1 MNAPLR
7 VGINLLWLVPG
18 VVGGTEEAASGF
30 LTELLGQPIDDVDV
44 TLFALDAFRE
54 AHPDLS
60 TPSNSVLLHLDGR
73 SRLARVAAEST
84 WLAHQA
90 RRHQIDV
97 MHHYGGVVP
106 AISRPPSVV
115 TIHDVQVFEHPENFS
130 PVKRRWLHT
139 VLPRSVGAAR
149 FVLTPS
155 EFARQSLIDHLG
167 ADPAKVRVAWHGVR
181 LRQRVAPGSDEVARV
196 RATYRLDGPVILYPA
211 VTYPHKNHLTLLRA
225 FALVADQQPRPTLV
239 LSGGVA
245 TEEPQVLAEIER
257 LGIGDQVRRVG
268 RIPRGDL
275 DVLMQVARILAFP
288 SRYEG
293 FGLPLLEAMADG
305 AVVVAADRTAAP
317 EVVGDAGVLLDPD
330 DVDAWAS
337 TLALLLQDDE
347 VCRDLIARGHAR
359 VGQFAWRNVV
369 RSIVETYRDTVDRGG
384 SQQEV
389 AP

>member
-1 MNAPLR
+1 MSAPLR

-30 LTELLGQPIDDVDV
+30 LTELLDQPIDGLDV
-44 TLFALDAFRE
+44 TLFALDGFRD

-60 TPSNSVLLHLDGR
+60 TPTNSVLLHLDGR

-84 WLAHQA
+84 WLPQHA
-90 RRHQIDV
+90 RRQEIDV

-106 AISRPPSVV
+106 AVSGTPSVV
-115 TIHDVQVFEHPENFS
+115 TIHDVQVFAFPENFS
-130 PVKRRWLHT
+130 AVKRRWLQT
-139 VLPRSVGAAR
+139 VLPRSVRAAR

-155 EFARQSLIDHLG
+155 EFARQSLIEHLG

-181 LRQRVAPGSDEVARV
+181 LRQRVAPGSAEIARV

-211 VTYPHKNHLTLLRA
+211 VTYPHKNHRTLLRA
-225 FALVADQQPRPTLV
+225 FARIAHLHPRATLV

-245 TEEPQVLAEIER
+245 TEESRVLAEIER

-268 RIPRGDL
+268 RVPRDDL
-275 DVLMQVARILAFP
+275 DVLMQAARILAFP

-305 AVVVAADRTAAP
+305 AVVVASNCAATP
-317 EVVGDAGVLLDPD
+317 EVLGDAGVLLDPD
-330 DVDAWAS
+330 DVDAWAE
-337 TLALLLQDDE
+337 TLSLLLSDDE
-347 VCRDLIARGHAR
+347 ACRDLIARGHAR

-369 RSIVETYRDTVDRGG
+369 RSIVETYRDSVEQGAAH
-384 SQQEV
+384 QEV